1 MKFSFVGVFPE
12 LIESYFKESI
22 IKKAIDKGIIEIEL
36 LDLKNFSTNRY
47 NRIDRAK
54 IGGGA
59 GMVFEAPPIKNA
71 LEYVIKHSK
80 SEPYIVIPTP
90 VAKPF
95 KSSDAKRLAKKEH
108 IVFINSRYEG
118 IDERV
123 VERYA
128 NEVFSLGDFILSGG
142 EIASLAFFDATMR
155 FIPSVLGN
163 VESLVEESFEN
174 SLLEAPSFTK
184 PDVFEG
190 LGINSAFYKGN
201 HGSISSLKFKM
212 AEAKSRFYRPDLYK
226 NINFK
231 DKK

>member
-1 MKFSFVGVFPE
+1 MKFTFIGIFPE

-22 IKKAIDKGIIEIEL
+22 IKKAIDRGLVEIEL

-47 NRIDRAK
+47 NKVDRAK

-59 GMVFEAPPIKNA
+59 GMLFEAPPIKKA
-71 LEYVIKHSK
+71 LEFVAK
-80 SEPYIVIPTP
+80 SSPNPYIIVPTP
-90 VAKPF
+90 AAKPF

-123 VERYA
+123 IEIYA
-128 NEVFSLGDFILSGG
+128 NEVFSLGDFIISGG
-142 EIASLAFFDATMR
+142 EVASLAFFDATMR
-155 FIPSVLGN
+155 FIPELLGN
-163 VESLVEESFEN
+163 EESLVEESFEN

-184 PDVFEG
+184 PDIFEG
-190 LGINSAFYKGN
+190 VGINSEFYKGN

-212 AEAKSRFYRPDLYK
+212 AQAKSRFYRPDLYK
-226 NINFK
+226 NNDFK